1 MKENRFQRG
10 LGEFIILFF
19 SFLPLSHPLS
29 LPSFLFSI
37 KKNDT
42 VNNKAN
48 RSPRLGLLSSLK
60 SKFHPCTIMTADNK
74 IPTQCESAQRKSK
87 RGQGWGLVL
96 RVSPKDMS
104 QGSLRITSCQIN
116 PRPGLA
122 KVQPLSQ
129 TPEDLSGLP

>member
-10 LGEFIILFF
+10 LGEFIILFL
-19 SFLPLSHPLS
+19 SFLPFSYPPS

-48 RSPRLGLLSSLK
+48 RGPRLGLLS

-96 RVSPKDMS
+96 RVSPKNMS

-116 PRPGLA
+116 PSPGLA
-122 KVQPLSQ
+122 KVKLLS
-129 TPEDLSGLP
+129 